1 MLQSRSVRPN
11 TRVTT
16 LAILPGELVLSAV
29 ALALAWRIRL
39 TSAEF
44 AGQFSQWMPNAVILI
59 TAVGIVLFLLMALGR
74 DGRSISTLTMGA
86 LAGPLLGAAWIWNEQ
101 GLDGLPRGVA
111 GSFIWIYFLLGL
123 AWRSAWILHDAS
135 AWTRPEAE
143 GDEGAGG
150 LELRDVSRK
159 RTLGLFGVIAHR
171 ELLRNLVI
179 KDLKLKYRGSVLG
192 FVWSLLNPLIMTA
205 IYTLAFIVVIGVT
218 QRAFVMYLL
227 LGLLAWNYFVVSA
240 SMSTGSIIDSGSFV
254 KGVYFP
260 RLILPLATVLFNL
273 SQYLLTTVVF
283 LPMMLIFYQ
292 VTPTPMMLLF
302 PVVVGL
308 QTVFTFG
315 VAMALSAGTAKF
327 RDVRHFL
334 EIALQVIFW
343 TTPIVYEV
351 AGRPAEL
358 RSVLMLSPMA
368 PFISIYH
375 DLFYYQSWPDAA
387 VWMTCLLY
395 TATAFLGGAA
405 LFTSCEENFAEQF

>member
-1 MLQSRSVRPN
+1 VRPSS
-11 TRVTT
+11 RITT
-16 LAILPGELVLSAV
+16 LAIIPGELVLAAV
-29 ALALAWRIRL
+29 ACALAWRMRL

-44 AGQFSQWMPNAVILI
+44 TDHVPALISNGTILI
-59 TAVGIVLFLLMALGR
+59 AAVGLVLVALMALGR
-74 DGRSISTLTMGA
+74 DCRSVATLALGA
-86 LAGPLLGAAWIWNEQ
+86 LVGPLLGAAWIWNSQ

-111 GSFIWIYFLLGL
+111 GGFMWIYFLLGL
-123 AWRSAWILHDAS
+123 AWRSAWILQEAS
-135 AWTRPEAE
+135 AWKRPAPEL
-143 GDEGAGG
+143 DEDIDG
-150 LELRDVSRK
+150 LELRDVSRR
-159 RTLGLFGVIAHR
+159 RTLGLFGILAHR

-205 IYTLAFIVVIGVT
+205 IYTLAFIIVIGVT

-260 RLILPLATVLFNL
+260 RVILPLATVLFNL

-283 LPMMLIFYQ
+283 LPMMLLFYQ
-292 VTPTPMMLLF
+292 VMPTPMMLLF
-302 PVVVGL
+302 PLVVGL

-315 VAMALSAGTAKF
+315 IAMALSAGTAKF

-334 EIALQVIFW
+334 EIALQVMFW

-351 AGRPAEL
+351 AGRAPEL
-358 RSVLMLSPMA
+358 RASLLLSPMA
-368 PFISIYH
+368 PFITIYH

>member
-1 MLQSRSVRPN
+1 MLQSRSVRPSS
-11 TRVTT
+11 RLTT
-16 LAILPGELVLSAV
+16 LAIIPGELVLAAV
-29 ALALAWRIRL
+29 ALALAWRMRL

-44 AGQFSQWMPNAVILI
+44 AGQLSALMPNAAILI
-59 TAVGIVLFLLMALGR
+59 AAVGIVLFLLMWLGR
-74 DGRSISTLTMGA
+74 DSRSIATLTIGA
-86 LAGPLLGAAWIWNEQ
+86 LAGPLLGAAWIWREQ
-101 GLDGLPRGVA
+101 GLEGLPRGIA
-111 GSFIWIYFLLGL
+111 GCFIWLYFLLGL

-135 AWTRPEAE
+135 AWTRPDAE
-143 GDEGAGG
+143 VDEGSDG

-159 RTLGLFGVIAHR
+159 RTLGLFGVLSHR

-283 LPMMLIFYQ
+283 LPMMLLFYQ
-292 VTPTPMMLLF
+292 VTLTPMMLLF

-315 VAMALSAGTAKF
+315 AAMALSAGTAKF

-334 EIALQVIFW
+334 EIALQVMFW

-351 AGRPAEL
+351 AGRAPEL
-358 RSVLMLSPMA
+358 RSALLLSPMS
-368 PFISIYH
+368 PFITIYH